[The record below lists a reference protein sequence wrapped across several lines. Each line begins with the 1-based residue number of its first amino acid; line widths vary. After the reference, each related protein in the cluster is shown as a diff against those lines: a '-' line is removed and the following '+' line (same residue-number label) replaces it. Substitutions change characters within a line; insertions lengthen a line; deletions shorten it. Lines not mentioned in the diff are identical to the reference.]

1 MSNEAAGD
9 RRAAREFPVLLR
21 TFAATVTVLLF
32 ATGCG
37 DLFGGGGGGGHH
49 GNETTTTTLPAT
61 TTTTRIITT
70 TTIPF
75 GITSSTIASV
85 STTTTV
91 EPPPTTLPGPH
102 DTCPAGNHPTC
113 KATFRLKN
121 IVTLG
126 GLQFDVRYGTVD
138 GCFKGIGADV
148 QCSAAPGIDAL
159 ATFNDD
165 DAHKTLSAGLA
176 SIAGFTGPTNVVVCD
191 FIGATP
197 PSAANFK
204 ITVVDAVD
212 PNVDP
217 ATAVLGVSFNCNGG
231 PTTTTVTTP
240 STTSTTA
247 TTLPVE
253 GTEFDVTVR
262 LKDDVTLG
270 GLQIVVD
277 YTQAPGEFRG
287 SGAVTGEGGTLE
299 CTGLLPP
306 GALAQFNDDD
316 AGHLT
321 MGFVSV
327 TGFGGPANLA
337 RCIFDRDALGTVSR
351 DDFTI
356 TVQDATTPDVTPVNP
371 PPNVAV
377 SSIVAR

>member
-1 MSNEAAGD
+1 
-9 RRAAREFPVLLR
+9 VLLR
-21 TFAATVTVLLF
+21 LFVSLISTLLL

-37 DLFGGGGGGGHH
+37 VLGSGGGGGGDGGG
-49 GNETTTTTLPAT
+49 GNETTTTVPAT
-61 TTTTRIITT
+61 TTTRPAPGTT

-75 GITSSTIASV
+75 GTTSSTAASGTTT
-85 STTTTV
+85 STTA

-102 DTCPAGNHPTC
+102 DTCPAGSHPTC

-126 GLQFDVRYGTVD
+126 GLQFDVHYPTVD

-148 QCSAAPGIDAL
+148 QCNTAPGINAL

-165 DAHKTLSAGLA
+165 DAHKTLSVGLA
-176 SIAGFTGPTNVVVCD
+176 SLAGVTGPTNVVVCD
-191 FIGATP
+191 FIGATA
-197 PSAANFK
+197 PSPTKFR
-204 ITVVDAVD
+204 IDVVDAVD
-212 PNVDP
+212 PDVDP
-217 ATAVLGVSFNCNGG
+217 AVAVMGVTFNCNGG

-262 LKDDVTLG
+262 LKDNVTLG

-287 SGAVTGEGGTLE
+287 SGAVQGEGGTLA
-299 CTGLLPP
+299 CTALVPS

-321 MGFVSV
+321 MGFVSIG
-327 TGFGGPANLA
+327 GFDGPTNLV
-337 RCIFDRDALGTVSR
+337 RCIFDRDSLGTVAR
-351 DDFTI
+351 EDFTI

-371 PPNVAV
+371 PPDVAV
-377 SSIVAR
+377 SSVVAR